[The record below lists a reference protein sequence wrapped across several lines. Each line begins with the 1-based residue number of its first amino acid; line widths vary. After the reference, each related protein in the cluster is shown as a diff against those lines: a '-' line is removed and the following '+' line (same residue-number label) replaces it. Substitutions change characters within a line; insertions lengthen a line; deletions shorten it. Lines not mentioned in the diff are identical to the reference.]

1 MNIRIKS
8 LLNRGISR
16 GSNMSVI
23 RAIELARKLKPKL
36 GEETTSE
43 LLDYIGNQNGDLATK
58 QDIEKV
64 ENKIENVENKIE
76 NVENNLKKDIN
87 WLKWIVGV
95 GFGTVLTLITYLH
108 SDTGKR
114 IDRIET
120 DMTGLK
126 TDMTELK
133 TEMTDIK
140 TSIERLET
148 LIIGRR

>member
-1 MNIRIKS
+1 MNIKVKS

-43 LLDYIGNQNGDLATK
+43 LLDYIANQNGNLATK
-58 QDIEKV
+58 QDIEK
-64 ENKIENVENKIE
+64 VENKIE

-148 LIIGRR
+148 LIIERR